1 MVYRR
6 PDKRER
12 KSLPRKPAASNLKL
26 SAVLFDIDGTLTDSV
41 DVHALAW
48 QEALRHFGHEVAY
61 ERVRS
66 QIGKGGDQLLKTLLS
81 RADLEAQEEEIDQF
95 RGELFK
101 KKYQHLIR
109 PLAMVP
115 ELFRRIKEDTG
126 AKIVLAS
133 SAKKDE
139 VEAYEK
145 LLGVA
150 DLVEHKTSS
159 DDAAQSKPH
168 PDIFAAAM
176 KRLGSPPA
184 QQVIAIG
191 DTPYD
196 AQATAQISIAC
207 VGVLSGGWTEQAL
220 REAGCIHV
228 FRSPSD
234 LYARFEESTFAGF
247 KMQKAA

>member
-1 MVYRR
+1 M
-6 PDKRER
+6 PQ
-12 KSLPRKPAASNLKL
+12 LK
-26 SAVLFDIDGTLTDSV
+26 AVIFDIDGTLTDSV

-48 QEALRHFGHEVAY
+48 QETLRHFGHEVAY

-66 QIGKGGDQLLKTLLS
+66 QIGKGGDQLLKALVS
-81 RADLEAQEEEIDQF
+81 RAELEAEEAAIDKF

-101 KKYQHLIR
+101 KQYQHLIR

-115 ELFRRIKEDTG
+115 ELFQRIKEESG
-126 AKIVLAS
+126 AKVVLAS
-133 SAKKDE
+133 SAKQEE
-139 VEAYEK
+139 VDAYEK

-176 KRLGSPPA
+176 KRLGNPPA
-184 QQVIAIG
+184 QQVIVVG
-191 DTPYD
+191 DTIYD
-196 AQATAQISIAC
+196 AQAAAQISIAC

-220 REAGCIHV
+220 REAGCISV

-234 LYARFEESTFAGF
+234 LLARFLESPLAMA
-247 KMQKAA
+247 KKAA

>member
-1 MVYRR
+1 MTQ
-6 PDKRER
+6 
-12 KSLPRKPAASNLKL
+12 L
-26 SAVLFDIDGTLTDSV
+26 SAAIFDIDGTLTDSV

-66 QIGKGGDQLLKTLLS
+66 QIGKGGDQLLKALLS
-81 RADLEAQEEEIDQF
+81 REDLAAQGEDLDQF
-95 RGELFK
+95 RGELSK

-109 PLAMVP
+109 PLSMVP
-115 ELFRRIKEDTG
+115 ELFQRSKDETG

-133 SAKKDE
+133 SAKE
-139 VEAYEK
+139 VEVVAYER

-150 DLVEHKTSS
+150 ALVEHKTSS
-159 DDAAQSKPH
+159 DDAEKSKPH

-176 KRLGSPPA
+176 KRLANPPA
-184 QQVIAIG
+184 RQVIAIG

-220 REAGCIHV
+220 REAGCIAV
-228 FRSPSD
+228 FRGPAD
-234 LYARFEESTFAGF
+234 LYARFEESPLAR
-247 KMQKAA
+247 MRKAA